1 MKFGIHTTDTAPHI
15 TSITPL
21 AALPGG
27 EVEVHGRKLATETY
41 RQPSATIGEQASPVR
56 MSHNSKVLL
65 HVPDGAISGNIQL
78 RVDGHTS
85 NAVPLSV
92 GVAIAEEMD
101 PVASPV
107 VDPEGNIYVTFSGQ
121 RGQQTPVSVFQ
132 IDPEYQVRPFATGIL
147 NATAVAL
154 DADGNLYVS
163 SRHEG
168 TVYRVTPSGAK
179 SVFAEG
185 MGVATGLAFDRDGF
199 LYVGDRSGTIFKI
212 SPTRQVF
219 VFATL
224 EPSVSAY
231 HLAFK
236 DAGTLLVSGPT
247 TSANESIHAIEPNG
261 EISSF
266 YTGLGSSPGH
276 GIGHRRQCLRRR
288 LPARPPRSGKNHSK
302 SGSVAGG
309 FRLRNCRRCLSTGRR
324 CRRGHARYRI
334 SCWIRYCRKIIAL
347 TAVRPAPSI
356 DQAGRNHRLRL
367 RLAKDDAT
375 GAIDLVAKFIHV
387 LKFMLLLAV
396 YRFRITFTS
405 QSHPCLQKSLPSG
418 QNY

>member
-1 MKFGIHTTDTAPHI
+1 MKFGIHTTDTTPHI

-27 EVEVHGRKLATETY
+27 EVEVQGRRLATETY
-41 RQPSATIGEQASPVR
+41 RQPTATIGEQPSPVR
-56 MSHNSKVLL
+56 MSRGSKVLL
-65 HVPDGAISGNIQL
+65 HVPEGAISGNIQIC
-78 RVDGHTS
+78 VDGHTS
-85 NAVPLSV
+85 NPMPLSV

-107 VDPEGNIYVTFSGQ
+107 VDLDGNIYVTFSGQ

-132 IDPEYQVRPFATGIL
+132 IDSEYQVRPFVTGIVNATGL
-147 NATAVAL
+147 AL
-154 DADGNLYVS
+154 DPEANLYIS

-212 SPTRQVF
+212 SQTSQVF

-231 HLAFK
+231 HLAFN

-266 YTGLGSSPGH
+266 YTGLGRPQGMALDVDGNVYVAASLH
-276 GIGHRRQCLRRR
+276 GRRGVVKITPNREASLVI
-288 LPARPPRSGKNHSK
+288 
-302 SGSVAGG
+302 SGSGIVGLAFLPEGDAAVATRDTVYHVG
-309 FRLRNCRRCLSTGRR
+309 LDIVGRIL
-324 CRRGHARYRI
+324 H
-334 SCWIRYCRKIIAL
+334 
-347 TAVRPAPSI
+347 
-356 DQAGRNHRLRL
+356 
-367 RLAKDDAT
+367 
-375 GAIDLVAKFIHV
+375 
-387 LKFMLLLAV
+387 
-396 YRFRITFTS
+396 
-405 QSHPCLQKSLPSG
+405 
-418 QNY
+418 